1 MKDVSILIEDY
12 KFNFRVCALIENK
25 GRYLLEKNINTDFLN
40 MPGGRVHSGENTY
53 DAIVRELDEEL
64 GLKDIKPKLIKI
76 SEQFFEFNNNKY
88 HELNFVYYVKLD
100 KDNELCR
107 NNNITNKDNENE
119 TMLWIKKKELKKY
132 KILPEFI
139 YDLKFSNKI
148 SHLIY
153 DKIKKI
159 KYEK

>member
-40 MPGGRVHSGENTY
+40 VPGGRVHSGENTY

-88 HELNFVYYVKLD
+88 HELNFVYYIKL
-100 KDNELCR
+100 
-107 NNNITNKDNENE
+107 NNNNDLCKKNNFLNKDNNDE
-119 TMLWIKKKELKKY
+119 TMLWIKKKYLKNY

-139 YDLKFSNKI
+139 YKLKNSNKI
-148 SHLIY
+148 SHLIFS
-153 DKIKKI
+153 KIK
-159 KYEK
+159 